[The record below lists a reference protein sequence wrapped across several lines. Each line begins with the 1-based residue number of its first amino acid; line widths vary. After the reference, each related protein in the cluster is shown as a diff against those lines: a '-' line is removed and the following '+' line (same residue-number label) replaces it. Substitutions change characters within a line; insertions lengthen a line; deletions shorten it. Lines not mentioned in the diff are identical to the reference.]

1 MFLFLINF
9 SSYIYVLKNHNTY
22 VLKNHN
28 TGRLK
33 KGIFFTRLEKIFRF
47 LDRICKNLDN
57 IKNCSKDEGIKRY
70 FERHNKTP
78 QII

>member
-9 SSYIYVLKNHNTY
+9 SSYIY